1 MFNNRF
7 FKFFMALGLAAVITL
22 TVRGVVATANNA
34 SAAQDSTRIKQIQL
48 EHTNTL
54 PTTERNIIAGE
65 AAAQARLEQ
74 NARPAKD
81 DLNVLTDQAA
91 AEVWVEQNARPA
103 KDDLNV
109 VTGQTA
115 AEARL
120 EELAKIK
127 DGLPR

>member
-7 FKFFMALGLAAVITL
+7 FKFFMALGLAAVIAL

-81 DLNVLTDQAA
+81 DLNV
-91 AEVWVEQNARPA
+91 
-103 KDDLNV
+103 